1 MIYVRVC
8 SPRVCEDPKKGHTGK
23 WGHGLGLC
31 LRPPGRE
38 AVPTPR
44 PRCVRGPAVAL
55 PMVSCILVTG
65 TQDLTAPCLPA
76 VPMGT
81 RTQDLTVPCIPGC
94 APGPATVPFLMC
106 LGCVQGLSFAEG
118 PCLSG
123 QGSRIG
129 SQIPGLMSDLHAQL
143 PGLWRSVGP
152 ALWSMLAHFPVHIGR
167 CAGGISVVGRLEEA
181 ARGVPA
187 R

>member
-1 MIYVRVC
+1 MGTWLRAVPKATWPGGSAHTQAPVC
-8 SPRVCEDPKKGHTGK
+8 QRPSCGSSHGLVHP
-23 WGHGLGLC
+23 GHGDPGPHCPL
-31 LRPPGRE
+31 PPS
-38 AVPTPR
+38 
-44 PRCVRGPAVAL
+44 CAL
-55 PMVSCILVTG
+55 
-65 TQDLTAPCLPA
+65 
-76 VPMGT
+76 GT